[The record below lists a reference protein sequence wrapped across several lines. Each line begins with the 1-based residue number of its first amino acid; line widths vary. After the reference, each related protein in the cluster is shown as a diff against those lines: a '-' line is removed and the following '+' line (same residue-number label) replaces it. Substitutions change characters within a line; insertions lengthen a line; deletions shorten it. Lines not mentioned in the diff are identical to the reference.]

1 MKKFQDIEYLKAGNE
16 KQVQSYQILKKI
28 NIFNI
33 LNEFNPILVGTI
45 PIEIDIEKS
54 DLDIVC
60 QINLENKENLKQI
73 ISKNF
78 SQLKGFKISDKF
90 LSDGIVII
98 NFFIENMEIEIYASK
113 LISTKTNGYRH
124 MIVENRLLKFAN
136 LKFKEKI
143 VSLKRAGIKTE
154 PAFAKLLELNGNPY
168 EELLNFEFLSN
179 REIVKKLKELGYY
192 KKGNS

>member
-113 LISTKTNGYRH
+113 LISKKTNGYRH

-136 LKFKEKI
+136 LKFKEEI

>member
-136 LKFKEKI
+136 LKFKEEI
-143 VSLKRAGIKTE
+143 VSLKRARIKTE